1 MVSAGMAS
9 WQAIPPQ
16 GLTPIQYAG
25 WAVEAAA
32 ETMKA
37 MIEVRDVRVMADA
50 PSAIAI
56 GTASARGVSGPAA
69 FMAETK
75 IKVQST
81 PTAATRNTAQ
91 MHSMLID
98 SRPR

>member
-1 MVSAGMAS
+1 M
-9 WQAIPPQ
+9 
-16 GLTPIQYAG
+16 TPIQYAG

-56 GTASARGVSGPAA
+56 GSGTASARGVSGPAA